1 MRKLEPLLLIG
12 LFLVPPSLKSQAA
25 PPSADEQAL
34 RGIETEIAKLEQ
46 QNDSTFAKFFA
57 KDWICLGPTR
67 VLSKSEFVDNVR
79 LNFTTHER
87 GVNPYTIEKKNM
99 QVHVFGDTAV
109 VTYVKEYRQ
118 TPDTTKFFKEDDT
131 DVFTR
136 EAGGW
141 RLRFTKVVPVQA
153 QAASN

>member
-1 MRKLEPLLLIG
+1 
-12 LFLVPPSLKSQAA
+12 
-25 PPSADEQAL
+25 
-34 RGIETEIAKLEQ
+34 
-46 QNDSTFAKFFA
+46 
-57 KDWICLGPTR
+57 
-67 VLSKSEFVDNVR
+67 VR
-79 LNFTTHER
+79 LNFITHER

-118 TPDTTKFFKEDDT
+118 TPDTTKFFSEDDT

-141 RLRFTKVVPVQA
+141 RLRFTKVVPVQT